1 MKEEIFFY
9 LIGTAGS
16 GKSTLTDSFK
26 KWMNLNGLD
35 AITVNLDP
43 GAENLPYDPDVDIR
57 DWISLKEVMDTYHLG
72 PNGAQIACADMLAL
86 NTEDVKKSIESFKT
100 DYVLMDTPGQVELF
114 VFREAGKYIVEFF
127 QPDRTIIGYL
137 IDPSLAKAASGF
149 VSQLLLSINT
159 NFRLGKPHINILSK
173 SDMLEKTDLEKVM
186 RWSESSFELENAIY
200 NEQASV
206 YREMSEKIL
215 TIVSEFQEKT
225 RLFKTGLPNL
235 EEYYGVDDLYTAIQ
249 MQFKGG
255 EDLTPD

>member
-1 MKEEIFFY
+1 MKEEIFLY

-16 GKSTLTDSFK
+16 GKSTLTDNFK
-26 KWMNLNGLD
+26 KWMNLKGLD

-57 DWISLKEVMDTYHLG
+57 DWISLKEVMETYSLG

-100 DYVLMDTPGQVELF
+100 DYILMDTPGQLELF
-114 VFREAGKYIVEFF
+114 VFREAGKYIIEFF
-127 QPDRTIIGYL
+127 QPDRSVIGYL
-137 IDPSLAKAASGF
+137 LDPSLAKTASGF
-149 VSQLLLSINT
+149 VSQILLSLNT
-159 NFRLGKPHINILSK
+159 NFRLGKPHMNILSK
-173 SDMLEKTDLEKVM
+173 IDLLEEKELEKIM
-186 RWSESSFELENAIY
+186 RWGNSTFELENAIY
-200 NEQASV
+200 NEQASI

-215 TIVSEFQEKT
+215 SLIAEFQEKT
-225 RLFKTGLPNL
+225 RLFKTGLP
-235 EEYYGVDDLYTAIQ
+235 EYMGIDDLYTSIQ